1 MPNDDI
7 KPTTKDN
14 NKKLKTEAMP
24 IYSLDSFTKY
34 MSYPI
39 TKKDEVRLKNSAKDF
54 QNWVDN
60 ERARTDTSD
69 KTILPTTLVDRE
81 KNDQKIRTVSFDEHN
96 IGSGQKEMISKIID
110 DSKSSQALKKETN
123 SKQGSLYQKKRTF
136 TDLTKNDDN
145 KKSIG

>member
-24 IYSLDSFTKY
+24 IYFDRFSY
-34 MSYPI
+34 MPYPT
-39 TKKDEVRLKNSAKDF
+39 TKKDEMRLQNSAKKF
-54 QNWVDN
+54 QEWLDR
-60 ERARTDTSD
+60 ELARRNKSD
-69 KTILPTTLVDRE
+69 KTILPTTLVDSE
-81 KNDQKIRTVSFDEHN
+81 QPDQKIRTISFDEPN
-96 IGSGQKEMISKIID
+96 IGSGREEIISKISD
-110 DSKSSQALKKETN
+110 DSKSPQALKKETK
-123 SKQGSLYQKKRTF
+123 SRQGSLPPKKRTF